1 MDPYVFEAFWI
12 HPGRLTWNLQISTNH
27 PILKGKW
34 SSKAPWLCSS
44 MFHVNLHWCIS
55 TPMKNEK
62 LPSLTIFCSNGL
74 KLNEFI
80 SWGCESCWYCSRC
93 LGHRMFPSKT
103 RCLESYVNRVVNPT
117 WLLFWIV
124 LELYAIQVWWHM
136 FVVSI
141 LGVYTNY
148 FHTPKCMALFC
159 EAWKG
164 AGNPFQPMSFQTS
177 SNSAWH
183 ASCFQGPTSPDAEL
197 SGEHSAKKMLGIGHD
212 ILPGSSSQ

>member
-1 MDPYVFEAFWI
+1 M
-12 HPGRLTWNLQISTNH
+12 
-27 PILKGKW
+27 LKGKW

-103 RCLESYVNRVVNPT
+103 RCLEAYVNCLVHPT
-117 WLLFWIV
+117 LLLFWIV

-164 AGNPFQPMSFQTS
+164 AASFPTNVL
-177 SNSAWH
+177 SNISKQRMT
-183 ASCFQGPTSPDAEL
+183 CVLLPGPTSPDAEL
-197 SGEHSAKKMLGIGHD
+197 SGEHSYQ
-212 ILPGSSSQ
+212 ILVTVA